1 MNTIQNDTER
11 LKKEIWHLKKVVL
24 PNLEDKISSSGG
36 GGGTA
41 DTSEIE
47 SEVEN
52 IKTRLNSLEA
62 GFSSLSNSVETNCT
76 AIGALDDEVLA
87 LQNTTTSQGESISN
101 LSNSLD
107 EVATAQTDCTQ
118 RLEAVESAQTA
129 HAKEY
134 KNIKTLV
141 DTHDAEIDFLLDQ
154 TDVALMLV
162 EDNFNR
168 IVTSENDIVKLKKQV
183 TELSNSSGGG
193 DTSQLQSQITALEGR
208 VTALETTVASHT
220 SSISLIDED
229 LYLIKGM
236 LGI

>member
-24 PNLEDKISSSGG
+24 PNLEEKISSGG

-41 DTSEIE
+41 DTGEIE
-47 SEVEN
+47 NEIEN

-62 GFSSLSNSVETNCT
+62 GFSSLSSSVETNCT
-76 AIGALDDEVLA
+76 AIGALDDEISA

-107 EVATAQTDCTQ
+107 EVTDAQTNCTQ
-118 RLEAVESAQTA
+118 RLEEVESTQTS

-134 KNIKTLV
+134 QTLKKRV
-141 DTHDAEIDFLLDQ
+141 DGHDSDVSFLVDQ
-154 TDVALMLV
+154 TDVALMLID
-162 EDNFNR
+162 DNFNR
-168 IVTSENDIVKLKKQV
+168 ILTAENDIVKLKKQI
-183 TELSNSSGGG
+183 TELGNSSGGG
-193 DTSQLQSQITALEGR
+193 DTSELQSKITALEGR